1 MTRDADGRMLA
12 VLLLAP
18 FLASADATIANV
30 ATPAIRADLGASGAA
45 LQLVVGGYFLAFAVL
60 LITGARLGQTHG
72 YKRLFL
78 AGTGVFGAGS
88 LFGGL
93 APDPGLLIGARVLQ
107 GAGAALMLPQAL
119 SGIQLHFNG
128 DARAR
133 AIGRYS
139 LALSGGAVIGQ
150 ILGGV
155 LISSA
160 HSWRPIFLVNV
171 PICVVAIV
179 AGRRALPRDG
189 VRGPGRIDARGI
201 ATLSLGLLL
210 IVTPLTLGQGDGWP
224 AWTWICLAAAPAA
237 LAAFLRS
244 QRLIDVHA
252 LRPPPVLLGLLALMT
267 ATGTY
272 FALLFTLAQYVQ
284 RGLGHSALISGLTL
298 VPWVAAFGLGGQIVR
313 RRPARSM
320 SPSGYLLLAAAY
332 LGIGVLRPGGA
343 LLVVILAF
351 GGLGLGIGF
360 AALLGHL
367 TTAVAPRHAAEISGV
382 STTTTQIGGAIGVAA
397 AGGLYLGL
405 APDGPRHAFAV
416 TALALA
422 AAAALAAM
430 AAYAATRGS
439 PSARRSAAR

>member
-1 MTRDADGRMLA
+1 MRANRMLG

-18 FLASADATIANV
+18 LMASGDATIANV

-45 LQLVVGGYFLAFAVL
+45 LELVVGAYFVSFAVL
-60 LITGARLGQTHG
+60 LITGARLGHTHG

-78 AGTGVFGAGS
+78 LGTAVFGTGS

-93 APDPGLLIGARVLQ
+93 APDPELLILARVLQ

-119 SGIQLHFNG
+119 SGIQLHFDG

-139 LALSGGAVIGQ
+139 LALSGGAVLGQ

-155 LISSA
+155 LVSA
-160 HSWRPIFLVNV
+160 GHSWRPIFLVNV
-171 PICVVAIV
+171 PICVAAIA
-179 AGRRALPRDG
+179 AGRRALPEDG
-189 VRGPGRIDARGI
+189 ARGASRIDLRGV
-201 ATLSLGLLL
+201 ATLSAGLLL
-210 IVTPLTLGQGDGWP
+210 IVVPLTLGRGEGWP

-237 LAAFLRS
+237 LALFLRS
-244 QRLIDVHA
+244 QRLIDVRA
-252 LRPPPVLLGLLALMT
+252 LRPPPVLLSLLALMT

-284 RGLGHSALISGLTL
+284 RGLGHSALVSGLTL
-298 VPWVAAFGLGGQIVR
+298 VPWVAAFGLGGQLVR

-320 SPSGYLLLAAAY
+320 SACGYLLLTAAY
-332 LGIGVLRPGGA
+332 LAIGALRPDGA
-343 LLVVILAF
+343 LFIVLLGF

-405 APDGPRHAFAV
+405 APDGPRYAFAV
-416 TALALA
+416 TVLALA
-422 AAAALAAM
+422 GAAALAAI
-430 AAYAATRGS
+430 AAYVAT
-439 PSARRSAAR
+439 ATA

>member
-1 MTRDADGRMLA
+1 MLA

-18 FLASADATIANV
+18 LMASGDATIANV
-30 ATPAIRADLGASGAA
+30 ATPAIRDDLGASGAA
-45 LQLVVGGYFLAFAVL
+45 LELVVGAYFVSFAVL
-60 LITGARLGQTHG
+60 LITGARLGHTHG

-78 AGTGVFGAGS
+78 IGAGVFGTGS

-93 APDPGLLIGARVLQ
+93 APDPGLLILARVLQ

-119 SGIQLHFNG
+119 SGIQLHFDG
-128 DARAR
+128 EARAR

-139 LALSGGAVIGQ
+139 LALSGGAVLGQ

-155 LISSA
+155 LVSA
-160 HSWRPIFLVNV
+160 GHSWRPIFLVNV
-171 PICVVAIV
+171 PICVIAIA
-179 AGRRALPRDG
+179 AGRRALPADG
-189 VRGPGRIDARGI
+189 ARGASRIDIRGV
-201 ATLSLGLLL
+201 ATLSAGLLL
-210 IVTPLTLGQGDGWP
+210 IVAPLTLGRGEGWP

-237 LAAFLRS
+237 LALFFRS
-244 QRLIDVHA
+244 QRLIDVRA
-252 LRPPPVLLGLLALMT
+252 LRPPPVALSLLALMT
-267 ATGTY
+267 ATGSY

-284 RGLGHSALISGLTL
+284 RGLGHSALVSGLTL
-298 VPWVAAFGLGGQIVR
+298 VPWVAAFGIGGQLVH

-320 SPSGYLLLAAAY
+320 SAYGYLLLTAAY
-332 LGIGVLRPGGA
+332 LAIGTLRPGGA
-343 LLVVILAF
+343 LFVVLLGF

-360 AALLGHL
+360 ASLLGHL
-367 TTAVAPRHAAEISGV
+367 TTVIAPRHAAEISGV

-422 AAAALAAM
+422 AAAALAAVS
-430 AAYAATRGS
+430 AYIATRS
-439 PSARRSAAR
+439 PTT

>member
-1 MTRDADGRMLA
+1 MPRDNNGRMLA

-45 LQLVVGGYFLAFAVL
+45 LELVVGGYFVAFAVL

-72 YKRLFL
+72 YKRLFF
-78 AGTGVFGAGS
+78 AGTGMFGTAS
-88 LFGGL
+88 LCAGL
-93 APDPGLLIGARVLQ
+93 APDPALLILARVLQ
-107 GAGAALMLPQAL
+107 GAGAALMLPQVL
-119 SGIQLHFNG
+119 SGIQIHFDG
-128 DARAR
+128 EARAR

-139 LALSGGAVIGQ
+139 LALSGGAVVGQ

-155 LISSA
+155 LISAA

-171 PICVVAIV
+171 PICVAAIV
-179 AGRRALPRDG
+179 AGRRVLPPDAL
-189 VRGPGRIDARGI
+189 RGGARVDARGV
-201 ATLSLGLLL
+201 ALLSVGLLL
-210 IVTPLTLGQGDGWP
+210 IVAPLTLGQGEGWP
-224 AWTWICLAAAPAA
+224 PWTWICLAAAPAA
-237 LAAFLRS
+237 LAIFLRS
-244 QRLIDVHA
+244 QRLIDVRA
-252 LRPPPVLLGLLALMT
+252 LRPPPVLLSLLALMT

-272 FALLFTLAQYVQ
+272 FALLFTLAQYIQ
-284 RGLGHSALISGLTL
+284 RGLGDSALVSGLTL
-298 VPWVAAFGLGGQIVR
+298 VPWVAAFGIGGQIVR

-320 SPSGYLLLAAAY
+320 SPCGYVLLAAAY
-332 LGIGVLRPGGA
+332 LGIGVLRPDGA
-343 LLVVILAF
+343 LLVILLGF

-367 TTAVAPRHAAEISGV
+367 TSVVAPRHAAEISGV

-422 AAAALAAM
+422 ATAALASL
-430 AAYAATRGS
+430 AAFAATRA
-439 PSARRSAAR
+439 PSARRSAAT

>member
-1 MTRDADGRMLA
+1 MRSNRMLA

-18 FLASADATIANV
+18 LMASGDATIANV

-45 LQLVVGGYFLAFAVL
+45 LELVVGAYFVAFAVL
-60 LITGARLGQTHG
+60 LITGARLGHTHG
-72 YKRLFL
+72 YRRLFL
-78 AGTGVFGAGS
+78 AGAGVFGAGS

-93 APDPGLLIGARVLQ
+93 APDPWLLIAARVGQ

-119 SGIQLHFNG
+119 SGIQLHFDG

-155 LISSA
+155 LVSA
-160 HSWRPIFLVNV
+160 GGSWRPIFLVNV
-171 PICVVAIV
+171 PICVAAIV
-179 AGRRALPRDG
+179 AGRRVLPPDEARGSARID
-189 VRGPGRIDARGI
+189 VRGV
-201 ATLSLGLLL
+201 ATLSAAILL
-210 IVTPLTLGQGDGWP
+210 IVAPLTLGRGEGWP

-237 LAAFLRS
+237 LAVFFRS
-244 QRLIDVHA
+244 QRLIDVRA
-252 LRPPPVLLGLLALMT
+252 LRPPPVLLSLLALMA

-284 RGLGHSALISGLTL
+284 RGLGHSALVSGLTL
-298 VPWVAAFGLGGQIVR
+298 VPWVAAFGVGGQLAH
-313 RRPARSM
+313 RRPARALSAC
-320 SPSGYLLLAAAY
+320 GYLLLTADY
-332 LGIGVLRPGGA
+332 LSIGLLRPGGA
-343 LLVVILAF
+343 LFIVLLGF

-367 TTAVAPRHAAEISGV
+367 TSSVAPRHAAEISGL

-422 AAAALAAM
+422 AAAAFAAVAAFM
-430 AAYAATRGS
+430 ATLRS
-439 PSARRSAAR
+439 P

>member
-1 MTRDADGRMLA
+1 MLG

-45 LQLVVGGYFLAFAVL
+45 LELVVGGYFVAFAVL
-60 LITGARLGQTHG
+60 LITGARLGQSHG

-78 AGTGVFGAGS
+78 AGTGVFGTAS
-88 LFGGL
+88 LCAGL
-93 APDPGLLIGARVLQ
+93 APDPALLILARVLQ
-107 GAGAALMLPQAL
+107 GAGAALMLPQVL
-119 SGIQLHFNG
+119 SGIQIHFDG
-128 DARAR
+128 EARAR

-139 LALSGGAVIGQ
+139 LALSGGAVVGQ

-155 LISSA
+155 LISA
-160 HSWRPIFLVNV
+160 GHSWRPIFLVNV
-171 PICVVAIV
+171 PICVAAIV
-179 AGRRALPRDG
+179 AGRRVLPPDAG
-189 VRGPGRIDARGI
+189 RGAARVDARGV
-201 ATLSLGLLL
+201 ALLSVGLLL
-210 IVTPLTLGQGDGWP
+210 IVAPLTLGQGEGWP
-224 AWTWICLAAAPAA
+224 PWTWISLAAAPAA
-237 LAAFLRS
+237 LAIFLRG
-244 QRLIDVHA
+244 QRLIDVRA
-252 LRPPPVLLGLLALMT
+252 LRPPPVLLSLLALMT

-284 RGLGHSALISGLTL
+284 RGLGDSALVSGLTL
-298 VPWVAAFGLGGQIVR
+298 VPWVAAFGIGGQIVR

-320 SPSGYLLLAAAY
+320 SPCGYVLLAAAY
-332 LGIGVLRPGGA
+332 LGIGVLRPDGA
-343 LLVVILAF
+343 LLLILLGF

-367 TTAVAPRHAAEISGV
+367 TSVVAPRHAAEISGV

-405 APDGPRHAFAV
+405 APDGPHHAFAV

-430 AAYAATRGS
+430 AAFVATRA
-439 PSARRSAAR
+439 PSARRSAAT

>member
-1 MTRDADGRMLA
+1 MRANRMLA

-18 FLASADATIANV
+18 LMASGDATIANV
-30 ATPAIRADLGASGAA
+30 ATPAIRADLGASSAA
-45 LQLVVGGYFLAFAVL
+45 LELVVGAYFVSFAVL
-60 LITGARLGQTHG
+60 LITGARLGHTHG

-78 AGTGVFGAGS
+78 IGTAVFGTGS

-93 APDPGLLIGARVLQ
+93 APGPGLLIIARVLQ

-119 SGIQLHFNG
+119 SGIQLHFEG

-155 LISSA
+155 LVSA
-160 HSWRPIFLVNV
+160 GHSWRPIFLVNA
-171 PICVVAIV
+171 PICVAAIV
-179 AGRRALPRDG
+179 AGRRALPDDG
-189 VRGPGRIDARGI
+189 ARGTGRIDIRGV
-201 ATLSLGLLL
+201 ATLSAGLLL
-210 IVTPLTLGQGDGWP
+210 IVAPLTLGRGEGWP

-237 LAAFLRS
+237 LALFFRS
-244 QRLIDVHA
+244 QRLIDVRA
-252 LRPPPVLLGLLALMT
+252 LRPPPVLLSLLALMT
-267 ATGTY
+267 ATGSY

-284 RGLGHSALISGLTL
+284 RGLGHSALVSGLTL
-298 VPWVAAFGLGGQIVR
+298 VPWVAAFGVGGQLVH

-320 SPSGYLLLAAAY
+320 SACGYLVLTAAY
-332 LGIGVLRPGGA
+332 LAIGVLRPGGA
-343 LLVVILAF
+343 LFVVLLGF

-405 APDGPRHAFAV
+405 APDGPRYAFAV

-422 AAAALAAM
+422 GAAALAAV
-430 AAYAATRGS
+430 AAYMATRLSAAT
-439 PSARRSAAR
+439 AQ

>member
-1 MTRDADGRMLA
+1 MPENEGRMLA

-18 FLASADATIANV
+18 LLASADATIANV
-30 ATPAIRADLGASGAA
+30 ATPAIRADLGASAAA
-45 LQLVVGGYFLAFAVL
+45 LELVVGGYFVAFAVL

-78 AGTGVFGAGS
+78 LGTGVFGAGS

-93 APDPGLLIGARVLQ
+93 APDPALLIVARMLQ

-119 SGIQLHFNG
+119 SGIQLHFEG

-133 AIGRYS
+133 AIGKYS

-155 LISSA
+155 LVSA
-160 HSWRPIFLVNV
+160 GHSWRPVFLVNV
-171 PICVVAIV
+171 PICIAAIV
-179 AGRRALPRDG
+179 AGRRALPRDAA
-189 VRGPGRIDARGI
+189 RGSARVDGRGI

-210 IVTPLTLGQGDGWP
+210 IVAPLTLGRGEGWP

-237 LAAFLRS
+237 LAVFLRS

-252 LRPPPVLLGLLALMT
+252 LRPPPVLLSLLALMT

-298 VPWVAAFGLGGQIVR
+298 VPWVAAFGAGGQIVH
-313 RRPARSM
+313 RRPGRAM
-320 SPSGYLLLAAAY
+320 SPVGYLLLTAAY
-332 LGIGVLRPGGA
+332 LGIGVLRPEGA
-343 LLVVILAF
+343 LLVILLGF

-367 TTAVAPRHAAEISGV
+367 TTVVAPRHATEISGV

-405 APDGPRHAFAV
+405 APDGPRYAFAV

-430 AAYAATRGS
+430 AAYVATREA

>member
-1 MTRDADGRMLA
+1 MRENEGRMLG

-45 LQLVVGGYFLAFAVL
+45 LELVVGGYFVAFAVL

-78 AGTGVFGAGS
+78 AGTGVFGTAS
-88 LFGGL
+88 LCAGL
-93 APDPGLLIGARVLQ
+93 APDPALLIVARVMQ
-107 GAGAALMLPQAL
+107 GAGAALMLPQVL
-119 SGIQLHFNG
+119 SGIQLHFDG
-128 DARAR
+128 EARAR

-139 LALSGGAVIGQ
+139 LALSGGAVVGQ

-155 LISSA
+155 LISA
-160 HSWRPIFLVNV
+160 GHSWRPIFLVNV
-171 PICVVAIV
+171 PICVAAIV
-179 AGRRALPRDG
+179 AGRRVLPRDDG
-189 VRGPGRIDARGI
+189 RGAARIDARGVGL
-201 ATLSLGLLL
+201 LSLGLLL
-210 IVTPLTLGQGDGWP
+210 IVAPLTLGQGEGWP

-237 LAAFLRS
+237 LALFLRS
-244 QRLIDVHA
+244 QRLIDVRA
-252 LRPPPVLLGLLALMT
+252 LRPPPVLLSLLALMT

-272 FALLFTLAQYVQ
+272 FALLFTLAQYIQ
-284 RGLGHSALISGLTL
+284 RGLGDSALVSGLTL
-298 VPWVAAFGLGGQIVR
+298 VPWVAAFGIGGQIVR

-320 SPSGYLLLAAAY
+320 SPCGYVLLAAAY
-332 LGIGVLRPGGA
+332 LGIGVLRPDGA
-343 LLVVILAF
+343 LLVILLGF

-367 TTAVAPRHAAEISGV
+367 TSVVAPRHAAEISGV

-405 APDGPRHAFAV
+405 APDGPHHAFAV

-430 AAYAATRGS
+430 AAFVATRA
-439 PSARRSAAR
+439 PSARRSAAT